1 MPVTL
6 LPAGRVALI
15 VTLMTLFACSPQAD
29 FPEPTATIQTTS
41 RTTQPPT
48 PEELA
53 VEAAMTAY
61 NGMRQVTDAARRDPG
76 VKDWE
81 PEIRQFAG
89 DLSHSWWSSRS
100 GTTQP
105 WGLGKWGRRR
115 RRRKALRWIWPR
127 WRARL

>member
-1 MPVTL
+1 V
-6 LPAGRVALI
+6 
-15 VTLMTLFACSPQAD
+15 FAAAD
-29 FPEPTATIQTTS
+29 FPEPTATIQTTC

-81 PEIRQFAG
+81 PEIRQCQG
-89 DLSHSWWSSRS
+89 PVRS
-100 GTTQP
+100 AQ
-105 WGLGKWGRRR
+105 GRS
-115 RRRKALRWIWPR
+115 
-127 WRARL
+127 